1 MRASVLRIV
10 PAMMCL
16 TALAVIAASSA
27 AQNAPR
33 RGRHGVVHGEQHAF
47 ADDGGAFL
55 ARGASLF
62 WGLWGYQHDRARLG
76 RNLAVLRDWGV
87 DYVRVLAAVGSP
99 GDRADDSWRDRR
111 VDPSAADYDR
121 DVAAFTDWAYQQY
134 GLRVQWTIFGGVD
147 FTPSPESRRDL
158 VERFAAIARGRE
170 EKMFAFEIANEAWQ
184 NGFPGEAGRV
194 ELQALA
200 RILKSRSQV
209 LVALSAP
216 EGSSCESAQTL
227 YRNSAADLMTLHFP
241 RAGSP
246 AVWNRFQ
253 DPWSFHSCTGVPSL
267 ATSNEPVGPESSVA
281 SLDDPVAL
289 SAMAFVT
296 YGAGIGAFVFH
307 TGPGVRGGGAADLAR
322 GRHRNLWELPT
333 AARISRSLATVVTSV
348 PGDFANWQKADA
360 LGGSQDSILDVLD
373 RTALTGMYCF
383 TKTPAYAC
391 VPFGIRRSFQLG
403 ARRSMS
409 ASIRSLVDGT
419 NTPVRQLVPGSPF
432 TIPGSAPA
440 VLVLGRVE

>member
-1 MRASVLRIV
+1 MRARMRRMTAAI
-10 PAMMCL
+10 MCL
-16 TALAVIAASSA
+16 TAIGAIATGGA

-33 RGRHGVVHGEQHAF
+33 GARHGIVHGERHAF

-62 WGLWGYQHDRARLG
+62 WGLWGYEHDRARLG

-87 DYVRVLAAVGSP
+87 DYVRVLAVVGSP
-99 GDRADDSWRDRR
+99 GDRSDDSWRDRR
-111 VDPSAADYDR
+111 LDPSAAAYDR
-121 DVAAFTDWAYQQY
+121 DVAAFTDWVYLEY

-147 FTPSPESRRDL
+147 FTPSAESRRAL
-158 VERFAAIARGRE
+158 VERLAAMAAGRE
-170 EKMFAFEIANEAWQ
+170 EKIFAFEIANEAWQ
-184 NGFPGEAGRV
+184 NGFPGEAGRN
-194 ELQALA
+194 ELHALA

-227 YRNSAADLMTLHFP
+227 YRKSPADLMTLHFP

-246 AVWNRFQ
+246 AIWNRFQ
-253 DPWSFHSCTGVPSL
+253 DPWSFQSCTGVPSL

-289 SAMAFVT
+289 SALAFAT
-296 YGAGIGAFVFH
+296 YGSGIGAFVFH

-322 GRHRNLWELPT
+322 GRHSNLWELPT

-348 PGDFANWQKADA
+348 PGDFANWQKSDVLA
-360 LGGSQDSILDVLD
+360 GGSDSIFDVPD

-383 TKTPAYAC
+383 TKPPAYAC
-391 VPFGIRRSFQLG
+391 VAFGIRRSVQLS
-403 ARRSMS
+403 ARRKMT
-409 ASIRSLVDGT
+409 ASIRSFVDGT
-419 NTPVRQLVPGSPF
+419 NTAVKQLVPGSPF
-432 TIPGSAPA
+432 TIPASTSAA
-440 VLVLGRVE
+440 LVLGRLE